1 MSTTATKTPDNYFW
15 IMSENR
21 FMYAPTRSL
30 FEKSAVVKQL
40 GKEDATLVED
50 TRVCSNLCWI
60 PGAGTFVADMAV
72 NEGELEPFAGNNLFN
87 LYKPPKPL
95 REDADPAKAQFW
107 LDIGYTIYPDDFD
120 HILDCIAFKV
130 QNPGE
135 KINHCIVLGSPMQ
148 GIGKDAILWATK
160 RAVGRA
166 NWRSKGA
173 TAVLTAIEKNFT
185 PFLKSTILQISE
197 VHEMGDKRFGFY
209 DSIKDW
215 CASPPDML
223 TVADKNIREHPIT
236 NAVLPILTTNH
247 LTDGL
252 FIPPEDRRVY
262 LAWSRAQPTK
272 FSKEFWD
279 AYFLR
284 LKGGDDEHVAAFL
297 QARDLSKFSPG
308 EPPIKTEAWKQAVAA
323 NRAPADAELSD
334 LLDAMAD
341 DWAFE
346 TGELGCA
353 RPFAVTLDQM
363 HRHPRATHALRLL
376 FGDRGKARTA
386 AHRLATAQFGSFDNP
401 DRADGLWKINGRA
414 QTVYAWAELSPGE
427 KMNAVAELIRIVT
440 LPNKVR
446 TDAELVKEEF
456 E

>member
-1 MSTTATKTPDNYFW
+1 MTT
-15 IMSENR
+15 I
-21 FMYAPTRSL
+21 
-30 FEKSAVVKQL
+30 
-40 GKEDATLVED
+40 
-50 TRVCSNLCWI
+50 
-60 PGAGTFVADMAV
+60 
-72 NEGELEPFAGNNLFN
+72 AGNNLFN
-87 LYKPPKPL
+87 LYKPPKPAT
-95 REDADPAKAQFW
+95 RRCRSGQGKFW
-107 LDIGYTIYPDDFD
+107 LDIGYAKSYSAMT
-120 HILDCIAFKV
+120 CRASSIALRSKRNIRPQDQPRPCARQYV
-130 QNPGE
+130 
-135 KINHCIVLGSPMQ
+135 Q
-148 GIGKDAILWATK
+148 GIGKDAFLSLAK

-173 TAVLTAIEKNFT
+173 TAIIKNIENNFT
-185 PFLKSTILQISE
+185 PFLRSTILQISE
-197 VHEMGDKRFGFY
+197 VHEMGEKRFGFY
-209 DSIKDW
+209 TLDQGLVRGTARYVDRCRQDVK
-215 CASPPDML
+215 
-223 TVADKNIREHPIT
+223 EHPIL
-236 NAVLPILTTNH
+236 NAVLPIFTTNH

-252 FIPPEDRRVY
+252 YIEPSDRRTY
-262 LAWSRAQPTK
+262 FAWSRAQPSQ

-284 LKGGDDEHVAAFL
+284 LKNGDDEHVAAFL

-363 HRHPRATHALRLL
+363 HRHPRATDALRLL

-427 KMNAVAELIRIVT
+427 KMEAVAELIRIET

-446 TDAELVKEEF
+446 TDAENVARGRE
-456 E
+456 